1 MNNLPSTEA
10 EVVAL
15 QFLVNLARF
24 RQPSGWDKIL
34 GIGEERWVPHY
45 CPERI
50 TPVSLFTSFRRGYY
64 SVGIHTNDYR

>member
-1 MNNLPSTEA
+1 MDHLPSTET

-15 QFLVNLARF
+15 QFLVDLACF

-34 GIGEERWVPHY
+34 GIGEERRVPHY

-50 TPVSLFTSFRRGYY
+50 TPVSLSTSFRRGYY
-64 SVGIHTNDYR
+64 SVEIHTNDYR

>member
-1 MNNLPSTEA
+1 MDNLPSTEA

-15 QFLVNLARF
+15 QLLVYLARF

-45 CPERI
+45 CPEGI
-50 TPVSLFTSFRRGYY
+50 TFVSLSTSF
-64 SVGIHTNDYR
+64 